1 MKRNVD
7 KIIKLL
13 AFFIVAGVLSNPLLA
28 WAEHPTADEAR
39 EWLGKM
45 SSAIKNLDYEGT
57 FVYVHG
63 STLEALS
70 IVHSRTAVGESERLF
85 SLVGAAREILRED
98 DLLTCIL
105 PDNEVVVVEKTRPRK
120 YLPPGL
126 LELNQRLSEYYD
138 FRVIGS
144 DRMTGRPATVIG
156 VIPLDPYRYG
166 YRLWLDNETALLL
179 KSDMVNDEGKALEQ
193 LMFTSL
199 KVMDRVPEEH
209 LKPVSL
215 DDGFKWYRG
224 EGMTDEH
231 MATHI
236 AGWKVKHLPGGFR
249 MIANSEHNLA
259 MGRQPVEH
267 LVYTDGL
274 SSVSVFIEK
283 PGAKTD
289 EMKGVSY
296 MGAVNAYGT
305 IVDGYQVTVVGEVPE
320 AAVMMIGDSVYYT
333 DTRQKAP

>member
-1 MKRNVD
+1 MNRNVN

-13 AFFIVAGVLSNPLLA
+13 TYIFVAGVLANPLPA
-28 WAEHPTADEAR
+28 WSEHPTADEAR
-39 EWLGKM
+39 EWLSKM

-57 FVYVHG
+57 FVYMHG
-63 STLEALS
+63 STLEALT
-70 IVHSRTAVGESERLF
+70 IVHSRTSVGESERLF

-105 PDNEVVVVEKTRPRK
+105 PDNSAVVVEKTRPRK
-120 YLPPGL
+120 YLPAGL

-144 DRMTGRPATVIG
+144 DRMTGRAATVIG
-156 VIPLDPYRYG
+156 VIPRDPYRYG

-179 KSDMVNDEGKALEQ
+179 KSDMVNAEGEALEQ

-199 KVMDRVPEEH
+199 KVMDRVPEER

-215 DDGFKWYRG
+215 KDGFKWFRG
-224 EGMTDEH
+224 EEMNKDHKT
-231 MATHI
+231 THI
-236 AGWKVKHLPGGFR
+236 AGWKVKRLPGGFK

-283 PGAKTD
+283 PDTVND

-305 IVDGYQVTVVGEVPE
+305 IVSGYQVTVVGEVPE
-320 AAVMMIGDSVYYT
+320 AAVMMIGESVYYT
-333 DTRQKAP
+333 ASKE

>member
-1 MKRNVD
+1 MNKNVN
-7 KIIKLL
+7 KTLKLL
-13 AFFIVAGVLSNPLLA
+13 THVFVVVVLSNPLLA
-28 WAEHPTADEAR
+28 WSEHPTADEAR
-39 EWLGKM
+39 EWLSRM

-57 FVYVHG
+57 FVYAHG

-105 PDNEVVVVEKTRPRK
+105 PDDEVVVVEKTRPRK
-120 YLPPGL
+120 YLPAGL

-144 DRMTGRPATVIG
+144 DRMTGRPATVIA
-156 VIPLDPYRYG
+156 VIPRDPYRYG
-166 YRLWLDNETALLL
+166 YRLWLDDETALLL

-193 LMFTSL
+193 VMFTSL

-215 DDGFKWYRG
+215 EEGFKWFRG
-224 EGMTDEH
+224 EEMTNEH
-231 MATHI
+231 KASHVP
-236 AGWKVKHLPGGFR
+236 GWKVKRLPGGFR

-283 PGAKTD
+283 PDTENE

-305 IVDGYQVTVVGEVPE
+305 MVAGYQVTVVGEVPE
-320 AAVMMIGDSVYYT
+320 AAVMMIGDSVYYSAS
-333 DTRQKAP
+333 KE

>member
-1 MKRNVD
+1 MNRNVN
-7 KIIKLL
+7 KTIKLL
-13 AFFIVAGVLSNPLLA
+13 THVFVVAVLSNPLLA
-28 WAEHPTADEAR
+28 WSEHPTADEAR
-39 EWLGKM
+39 EWLSKM

-57 FVYVHG
+57 FVYAHG

-105 PDNEVVVVEKTRPRK
+105 PDDEAVVVEKTRPRK
-120 YLPPGL
+120 YLPTGL

-156 VIPLDPYRYG
+156 VIPRDPYRYG
-166 YRLWLDNETALLL
+166 YRLWLDDETALLL

-193 LMFTSL
+193 VMFTSL

-215 DDGFKWYRG
+215 EEGFKWFRG
-224 EGMTDEH
+224 EEMTNEH
-231 MATHI
+231 KASHVP
-236 AGWKVKHLPGGFR
+236 GWKVKRLPGGFR

-283 PGAKTD
+283 PDTEND

-305 IVDGYQVTVVGEVPE
+305 IVAGYQVTVVGEVPE

-333 DTRQKAP
+333 ASKE

>member
-1 MKRNVD
+1 MNRNVN
-7 KIIKLL
+7 KTIKLL
-13 AFFIVAGVLSNPLLA
+13 TYLLVAGVLSNPILA
-28 WAEHPTADEAR
+28 WSEHPTADEAR

-57 FVYVHG
+57 FVYAHG
-63 STLEALS
+63 STLEALT

-85 SLVGAAREILRED
+85 SLVGAAREILRQD

-105 PDNEVVVVEKTRPRK
+105 PDSGAVVVEKTRPRK
-120 YLPPGL
+120 YLPSGL

-138 FRVIGS
+138 FMVIGT
-144 DRMTGRPATVIG
+144 DRMTGREAIVIG
-156 VIPLDPYRYG
+156 VIPRDPYRYG
-166 YRLWLDNETALLL
+166 YRLWLDKKTALLL
-179 KSDMVNDEGKALEQ
+179 KSDMVNADGKALEQ
-193 LMFTSL
+193 VMFTSL
-199 KVMDRVPEEH
+199 TVMDRVPEED

-215 DDGFKWYRG
+215 QEGFKWFRG
-224 EGMTDEH
+224 EEMTDEH
-231 MATHI
+231 KASHVP
-236 AGWKVKHLPGGFR
+236 GWKVKRLPGGFR

-259 MGRQPVEH
+259 MGRKPVEH

-283 PGAKTD
+283 PDTKTD

-305 IVDGYQVTVVGEVPE
+305 IVAGYQVTVVGEVPE

-333 DTRQKAP
+333 DTR

>member
-1 MKRNVD
+1 MNRNVN
-7 KIIKLL
+7 KTIKLL
-13 AFFIVAGVLSNPLLA
+13 THVFVVVVLSNPLLA
-28 WAEHPTADEAR
+28 WSEHPTADEAR
-39 EWLGKM
+39 EWLSKM
-45 SSAIKNLDYEGT
+45 SSAIRNLDYEGT

-105 PDNEVVVVEKTRPRK
+105 PDDEAVVVEKTRPRK
-120 YLPPGL
+120 YLPAGL

-144 DRMTGRPATVIG
+144 DRMTGRPATVIA
-156 VIPLDPYRYG
+156 VIPRDPYRYG
-166 YRLWLDNETALLL
+166 YRLWLDDETALLL

-193 LMFTSL
+193 VMFTSL

-215 DDGFKWYRG
+215 EEGFKWFRG
-224 EGMTDEH
+224 EEMTNEH
-231 MATHI
+231 KASHVP
-236 AGWKVKHLPGGFR
+236 GWKVTRLPGGFR

-283 PGAKTD
+283 PDTEND

-305 IVDGYQVTVVGEVPE
+305 MVAGYQVTVVCEVPE
-320 AAVMMIGDSVYYT
+320 AAVMMIGDSVYYSAS
-333 DTRQKAP
+333 KE